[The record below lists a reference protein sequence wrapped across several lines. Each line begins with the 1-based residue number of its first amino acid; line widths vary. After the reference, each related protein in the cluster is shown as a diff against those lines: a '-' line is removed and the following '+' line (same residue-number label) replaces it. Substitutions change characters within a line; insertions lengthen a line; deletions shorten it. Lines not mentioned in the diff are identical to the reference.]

1 MKLDLDELKRGID
14 EVALGKE
21 ANEAMEAAVRAAVK
35 TPQAKSFIK
44 ETLPN
49 AAKWTYNNVPGVK
62 QILSPFRLI
71 PPAIKGTA
79 YGAAGY
85 GTVVG
90 AGTAAE
96 KGWLGE
102 GPRRFVGGSKNAIEA
117 ANNIVGAVSGSEAT
131 PTPPAA
137 PGTTDP
143 LPFQKAVEV
152 TKGWRDD
159 GVFPW
164 LKNVSGYNT
173 VDNFIQSALGPEVG
187 KHVLPAGL
195 GALGAFG
202 LGKLLF
208 GGKKKRRFNG
218 GGGNA
223 PININIG
230 GQGRLPGLL
239 DYSGNVGSL
248 SSPSTLKYGSE
259 KNAAIIDV
267 LANATKNRV
276 ANQLI
281 DKAIAS
287 KQPEVAEVKEKE
299 LEIVSKYPEMAKLLE
314 DEQNKAYLQKLM
326 KE

>member
-1 MKLDLDELKRGID
+1 
-14 EVALGKE
+14 
-21 ANEAMEAAVRAAVK
+21 
-35 TPQAKSFIK
+35 
-44 ETLPN
+44 
-49 AAKWTYNNVPGVK
+49 
-62 QILSPFRLI
+62 
-71 PPAIKGTA
+71 
-79 YGAAGY
+79 
-85 GTVVG
+85 VG

-96 KGWLGE
+96 KGWFGE
-102 GPRRFVGGSKNAIEA
+102 GPQRFLGGGKNALEA
-117 ANNIVGAVSGSEAT
+117 ASNVGNAIFGNK
-131 PTPPAA
+131 PTTAAA

-143 LPFQKAVEV
+143 PKPPLPFQGAVDATNEMRE
-152 TKGWRDD
+152 KGI
-159 GVFPW
+159 PTW
-164 LKNVSGYNT
+164 LGEATGYNKAN
-173 VDNFIQSALGPEVG
+173 NFFQGALGPEVG
-187 KHVLPAGL
+187 KYVLPAGL

-208 GGKKKRRFNG
+208 GGKKKRRFN

-281 DKAIAS
+281 DKVIAS